1 MLALEQR
8 HTYTTRLLA
17 TILPSACYAKNDKSV
32 DGLHRAMADDLI
44 ASFRDGVTVE
54 AVNGAAQF

>member
-1 MLALEQR
+1 MPR
-8 HTYTTRLLA
+8 TTSRW
-17 TILPSACYAKNDKSV
+17 

-54 AVNGAAQF
+54 AVNGAAQFLMGLWFLQGSIHIGFR